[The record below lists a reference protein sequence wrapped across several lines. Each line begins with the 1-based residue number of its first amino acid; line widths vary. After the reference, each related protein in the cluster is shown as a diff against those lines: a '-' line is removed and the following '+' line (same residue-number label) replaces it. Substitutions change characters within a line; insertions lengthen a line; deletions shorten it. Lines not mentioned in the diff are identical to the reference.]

1 MNERSSSRIVKPTA
15 LSNFDDDDDV
25 VVVNEGG
32 GLQRRQWDFGEEAS
46 SEKIAGVS
54 STSSTTEE
62 MAEMILGK
70 VSTTTSSIDNINNN
84 DNLEQ
89 QKQPIVALATA
100 SFVPIRITNYIG
112 GEIFE
117 SLICSRFLDSDDMIS
132 LLQINGIIKSFPQIR
147 QRYCKIHG
155 TKLDL
160 TYEDYSERRHHHQQ
174 QQERN
179 RDPDSDRDNNDGT
192 MNTTTTTTNIADNN
206 NDARFFSWWLE
217 HQAFISADNN
227 GEELPS
233 ISPDCIDCRMARFH
247 HEKKCPCCKTFWNHE
262 DIVTCAGQCQKTA
275 CADACHDGIS
285 QCACNKEDCH
295 NDGMF
300 CSDCFTGYFCEP
312 CETMYDK
319 KCMPPRVC
327 DGDACGDLICNGCA
341 DEGQRYVPDKKKE
354 GRKKNC
360 IG

>member
-1 MNERSSSRIVKPTA
+1 
-15 LSNFDDDDDV
+15 
-25 VVVNEGG
+25 
-32 GLQRRQWDFGEEAS
+32 
-46 SEKIAGVS
+46 
-54 STSSTTEE
+54 
-62 MAEMILGK
+62 
-70 VSTTTSSIDNINNN
+70 
-84 DNLEQ
+84 
-89 QKQPIVALATA
+89 
-100 SFVPIRITNYIG
+100 
-112 GEIFE
+112 
-117 SLICSRFLDSDDMIS
+117 
-132 LLQINGIIKSFPQIR
+132 
-147 QRYCKIHG
+147 
-155 TKLDL
+155 
-160 TYEDYSERRHHHQQ
+160 
-174 QQERN
+174 
-179 RDPDSDRDNNDGT
+179 
-192 MNTTTTTTNIADNN
+192 
-206 NDARFFSWWLE
+206 
-217 HQAFISADNN
+217 
-227 GEELPS
+227 
-233 ISPDCIDCRMARFH
+233 MARFH